1 MTAPTAPPRWRIFR
15 WKGIGPLLLFL
26 VLLGIL
32 YWLFTDTLVRR
43 SVEKTGTAFVGA
55 RVELDE
61 ADVRLTEG
69 VVMLRGLRVTNPRK
83 PMTNLFQADQI
94 VVNVRMAPLLE
105 KKVII
110 DTVAVRGLAFGTA
123 RETSGAI
130 ERAEGP
136 AGEVGAAVDR
146 WVESLPLPALSW
158 EGLGQAVDVGAVSA
172 ESLAT
177 LREARALVGGADS
190 ARRLWL
196 DRIQGL
202 DPRPQIDSAEALAG
216 RLEGQ
221 SVRSLGLAGARD
233 AAESARRTIAALA
246 QLDNQLAALQAG
258 VDSGV
263 RRARGGLTAL
273 ADARQQDY
281 AYALGL
287 LKLPSL
293 DAPSLGP
300 ALFGRFAAQQ
310 VAPVLY
316 WLGLAERYMPP
327 GVEARLRQGPD
338 RVRAAGT
345 NVLFP
350 KHEHLPAFLLQV
362 AEASLAIGGTGA
374 AAGEYAARLTDL
386 TSAPALVGRPTVLQA
401 GRTAGQRGPETVRLG
416 AILNRVGEVA
426 RDSVGAFVS
435 GVGLPTVALAPLGAE
450 LGLGRGTT
458 ELVLQRRG
466 DSLDARLGWHSTG
479 VAWRRLGAD
488 SAAAPDS
495 LRPSAIPERITA
507 AGVGQSVRRSATDIA
522 WRTLS
527 GLTDVRIDARL
538 TGSLRSPRLAVG
550 SNVAGALAD
559 GLRNELGAE
568 VRRAEGEVR
577 ARVDALVQERVTEA
591 QQAVAGFEAQ
601 ARERIAAERAR
612 LEQARRDLEARIRAL
627 TGIPGIGGGV
637 DAGKGTVG
645 DGRGR

>member
-1 MTAPTAPPRWRIFR
+1 
-15 WKGIGPLLLFL
+15 
-26 VLLGIL
+26 
-32 YWLFTDTLVRR
+32 
-43 SVEKTGTAFVGA
+43 
-55 RVELDE
+55 
-61 ADVRLTEG
+61 
-69 VVMLRGLRVTNPRK
+69 MLRGLRVTNPRK

-130 ERAEGP
+130 DQAEGP
-136 AGEVGAAVDR
+136 ASEVGAAVDR

-158 EGLGQAVDVGAVSA
+158 EGLGQAVNVGAVSA

-177 LREARALVGGADS
+177 LREARALVGRADS
-190 ARRLWL
+190 ARNDWIA
-196 DRIQGL
+196 RIQGL
-202 DPRPQIDSAEALAG
+202 DPRPQIDSAAALAR

-233 AAESARRTIAALA
+233 AAESARRTIAALT
-246 QLDNQLAALQAG
+246 QLDHQLLALQAG

-263 RRARGGLTAL
+263 EGARNGLTAL
-273 ADARQQDY
+273 ADARRQDY

-310 VAPVLY
+310 AAPVLY

-338 RVRAAGT
+338 RARAAGT
-345 NVLFP
+345 TVEFP

-362 AEASLAIGGTGA
+362 AEASLVIGGTGA
-374 AAGEYAARLTDL
+374 AAGDYAALLTDL
-386 TSAPALVGRPTVLQA
+386 TSAPALVGRPTVVQA

-426 RDSVGAFVS
+426 RDSVAAFVS
-435 GVGLPTVALAPLGAE
+435 GVDLPTVALGPVGAE

-458 ELVLQRRG
+458 ELVVQRLG
-466 DSLDARLGWHSTG
+466 DSLDARLAWHATG

-488 SAAAPDS
+488 AAAAPDS
-495 LRPSAIPERITA
+495 VRPSALPERITA
-507 AGVGQSVRRSATDIA
+507 EGVGQAVRRSATDIA

-527 GLTDVRIDARL
+527 GLSDVRIDARL
-538 TGSLRSPRLAVG
+538 TGSLRNPRLAVG

-577 ARVDALVQERVTEA
+577 ARVDALVQEQVAGAR
-591 QQAVAGFEAQ
+591 QAVARFESQ
-601 ARERIAAERAR
+601 ARQRITDERAR
-612 LEQARRDLEARIRAL
+612 LDQARRDLEARIRGLA
-627 TGIPGIGGGV
+627 GIPGIGGGLDPV
-637 DAGKGTVG
+637 KKTVG

>member
-1 MTAPTAPPRWRIFR
+1 MTPPPTPPRVRIFR

-26 VLLGIL
+26 VLLGVL
-32 YWLFTDTLVRR
+32 YWLFMDTLVRR

-61 ADVRLTEG
+61 ADVRLSEG

-110 DTVAVRGLAFGTA
+110 DTVALRGLAFGTA

-130 ERAEGP
+130 EQAEGP
-136 AGEVGAAVDR
+136 AREVGDAVDS
-146 WVESLPLPALSW
+146 WVESLPIPSLSW
-158 EGLGQAVDVGAVSA
+158 EGLGRVVDVGAVSA

-177 LREARALVGGADS
+177 LRQARALAASADS
-190 ARRLWL
+190 ARILWL
-196 DRIQGL
+196 ERVQRI
-202 DPRPQIDSAEALAG
+202 DPRPQIDSAVALAR

-233 AAESARRTIAALA
+233 AAASARQTVAALT
-246 QLDNQLAALQAG
+246 QLDDQLAALQAG

-263 RRARGGLTAL
+263 RGARDGLAAL
-273 ADARQQDY
+273 VDARQQDY

-310 VAPVLY
+310 IAPVLY
-316 WLGLAERYMPP
+316 WLGLAEKYMPP
-327 GVEARLRQGPD
+327 GLESRLHQGPD
-338 RVRAAGT
+338 RARAAGT
-345 NVLFP
+345 TVRFP

-374 AAGEYAARLTDL
+374 AAGEYSAMLTDL
-386 TSAPALVGRPTVLQA
+386 TSEPALVGRPTVVRA
-401 GRTAGQRGPETVRLG
+401 ARTGGQRGPETVRVG
-416 AILNRVGEVA
+416 AILNRIGEVA
-426 RDSVGAFVS
+426 RDSLGAFVS
-435 GVGLPTVALAPLGAE
+435 GVGLPTVALAPVGAE

-458 ELVLQRRG
+458 ELHLQRRG
-466 DSLDARLGWHSTG
+466 DSLDARIGWTSSN
-479 VAWRRLGAD
+479 VAWRRLRAD
-488 SAAAPDS
+488 SATADTAG
-495 LRPSAIPERITA
+495 RSAVPGRITA
-507 AGVGQSVRRSATDIA
+507 ASVGQSLRQSATDIA

-527 GLTDVRIDARL
+527 GLNDVRIDARL
-538 TGSLRSPRLAVG
+538 TGSLQRPRLAVG

-568 VRRAEGEVR
+568 ARRVEADVR
-577 ARVDALVQERVTEA
+577 ARVDALVQERVT
-591 QQAVAGFEAQ
+591 QAEQAIAGFESQ
-601 ARERIAAERAR
+601 ARERISAERAR
-612 LEQARRDLEARIRAL
+612 LDQAKRDLEARVRAL
-627 TGIPGIGGGV
+627 AGIPGIG
-637 DAGKGTVG
+637 AP
-645 DGRGR
+645 

>member
-1 MTAPTAPPRWRIFR
+1 MTPPPAPPRVRIFR
-15 WKGIGPLLLFL
+15 WKGIAPLLLFL
-26 VLLGIL
+26 ALLGAL
-32 YWLFTDTLVRR
+32 YWLFMDMLVRR
-43 SVEKTGTAFVGA
+43 SVEQAGTAFVGA

-61 ADVRLTEG
+61 ADVRLSEG

-94 VVNVRMAPLLE
+94 VVNVRMTPLLE

-123 RETSGAI
+123 RQTSGAI
-130 ERAEGP
+130 EQAEGP
-136 AGEVGAAVDR
+136 AREVGAAVDR
-146 WVESLPLPALSW
+146 WVESLPIPSLSW
-158 EGLGQAVDVGAVSA
+158 EGLGRVVDVGVVAA

-177 LREARALVGGADS
+177 VRQARALAGSADS
-190 ARRLWL
+190 ARSLWL
-196 DRIQGL
+196 ERVQRI
-202 DPRPQIDSAEALAG
+202 DPRPQIDSAVALAR

-221 SVRSLGLAGARD
+221 SVRSLGLTGARD
-233 AAESARRTIAALA
+233 AAASARQTVTALS
-246 QLDNQLAALQAG
+246 QLDDQLEALQAG
-258 VDSGV
+258 VDAGV
-263 RRARGGLTAL
+263 RGVRTGLTAL
-273 ADARQQDY
+273 ADARRQDY

-316 WLGLAERYMPP
+316 WLGLAEKYMPP
-327 GVEARLRQGPD
+327 GLESRLRQGPD

-345 NVLFP
+345 TVLFP

-374 AAGEYAARLTDL
+374 AAGEYAATLTDL
-386 TSAPALVGRPTVLQA
+386 TSAPALVGRPTVLHA
-401 GRTAGQRGPETVRLG
+401 GRTGGQRGPETVRLG
-416 AILNRVGEVA
+416 AMLNRIGAVA

-435 GVGLPTVALAPLGAE
+435 GVSLPTVALAPVGAE
-450 LGLGRGTT
+450 LTLGRGTT

-466 DSLDARLGWHSTG
+466 DSLDARIGWASSD

-488 SAAAPDS
+488 SAATDTTG
-495 LRPSAIPERITA
+495 RPAVPERITA
-507 AGVGQSVRRSATDIA
+507 QSVGQSLQRSATDIA

-527 GLTDVRIDARL
+527 GLSDVRIDARL
-538 TGSLRSPRLAVG
+538 TGSLQRPRLAVG
-550 SNVAGALAD
+550 SNVAAALAD

-568 VRRAEGEVR
+568 ARRVEADVR
-577 ARVDALVQERVTEA
+577 ARVDALVQERVTQAE
-591 QQAVAGFEAQ
+591 QAVAGFESQ
-601 ARERIAAERAR
+601 ARDRIAAERAR
-612 LEQARRDLEARIRAL
+612 LDQARRDLEARVRAL
-627 TGIPGIGGGV
+627 TGIPGIG
-637 DAGKGTVG
+637 D
-645 DGRGR
+645 

>member
-1 MTAPTAPPRWRIFR
+1 MTAPAATPRLRIFR
-15 WKGIGPLLLFL
+15 WKGIAPLLLFL
-26 VLLGIL
+26 ALLGTL

-123 RETSGAI
+123 RETSGAV
-130 ERAEGP
+130 ERVEGP

-146 WVESLPLPALSW
+146 WVKSLPIPSLSW
-158 EGLGQAVDVGAVSA
+158 EGLGRAVDVGAVSA

-177 LREARALVGGADS
+177 LRQARALAGRADS
-190 ARRLWL
+190 ARGLWL
-196 DRIQGL
+196 DRIQRL
-202 DPRPQIDSAEALAG
+202 DPRPQIDSAAALAR
-216 RLEGQ
+216 RLQGQ

-233 AAESARRTIAALA
+233 AAESARRTIATLT
-246 QLDNQLAALQAG
+246 QLDNQLLALQAG

-263 RRARGGLTAL
+263 QQARSGLTAL
-273 ADARQQDY
+273 AESRRQDY

-300 ALFGRFAAQQ
+300 ALFGGFAAQQ
-310 VAPVLY
+310 IAPVLY
-316 WLGLAERYMPP
+316 WLGLAERYKPP
-327 GVEARLRQGPD
+327 GVEARLRPGPD
-338 RVRAAGT
+338 RARAAGT
-345 NVLFP
+345 TVLFP
-350 KHEHLPAFLLQV
+350 KYEQLPAFLLQV
-362 AEASLAIGGTGA
+362 AEASLAIGGAGA

-386 TSAPALVGRPTVLQA
+386 TSAPALVGRPTVVQA
-401 GRTAGQRGPETVRLG
+401 GRTRGQRGPETVRLG
-416 AILNRVGEVA
+416 AILNRVGVVA

-435 GVGLPTVALAPLGAE
+435 GVTLPTVALAALGAE

-458 ELVLQRRG
+458 ELVLERRG
-466 DSLDARLGWHSTG
+466 GSLGARIGWQSTG
-479 VAWRRLGAD
+479 VAWRRVD
-488 SAAAPDS
+488 SAAPTDTT
-495 LRPSAIPERITA
+495 PSAVPERITA
-507 AGVGQSVRRSATDIA
+507 RSLGQSARRSATDIA

-527 GLTDVRIDARL
+527 GLSDVRIDARL
-538 TGSLRSPRLAVG
+538 TGSLARPRLAVG
-550 SNVAGALAD
+550 SNVASALAD

-568 VRRAEGEVR
+568 VRRAEAEVR

-591 QQAVAGFEAQ
+591 QQAVAGFEEQ
-601 ARERIAAERAR
+601 ARARVAAERAR
-612 LEQARRDLEARIRAL
+612 LDQARRDLEARVRAL
-627 TGIPGIGGGV
+627 TGIPGLGGP
-637 DAGKGTVG
+637 
-645 DGRGR
+645 